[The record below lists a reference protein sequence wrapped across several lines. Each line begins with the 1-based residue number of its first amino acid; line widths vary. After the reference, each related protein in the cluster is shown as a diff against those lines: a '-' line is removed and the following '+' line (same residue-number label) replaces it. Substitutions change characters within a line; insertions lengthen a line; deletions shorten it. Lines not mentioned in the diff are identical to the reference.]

1 MMREYENYEETA
13 YRPEYW
19 EDEEDTPKTEQ
30 KKPRYHG
37 TQLLLVIQIVLC
49 ALVLLAVLGL
59 KLIGG
64 SWYEGFRTW
73 YQIEVNRSI
82 IASDDI
88 EQYQAVWNSIFSPQK
103 TQGEEASQDT
113 SSQLGDALQVSAPV
127 NTSSVSQVGK
137 PVYLSVGI
145 SRPLESGTVSSSF
158 GNRQDPFT
166 GEEATHKGL
175 DIAAPEGTVIQS
187 VLPGQIKEAQE
198 NESYGK
204 YVVVDH
210 GNGIETLYAHCSEL
224 LVQPG
229 QTVYRETPIAK
240 VGETGKATAAHL
252 HLELHLQGEPYDP
265 QPLLGGS
272 YV

>member
-13 YRPEYW
+13 YHPEYW
-19 EDEEDTPKTEQ
+19 EEEEETPKTEP
-30 KKPRYHG
+30 KRPRYKG
-37 TQLLLVIQIVLC
+37 TQLLLLIQIGLC
-49 ALVLLAVLGL
+49 ALVLLVVLGL

-64 SWYEGFRTW
+64 EWYEGFRSW
-73 YQIEVNRSI
+73 YQTEVNRSI

-88 EQYQAVWNSIFSPQK
+88 EQYQAVWNSVFSPQK
-103 TQGEEASQDT
+103 EPEGDPAQDT
-113 SSQLGDALQVSAPV
+113 SSELGTALQVSYSP
-127 NTSSVSQVGK
+127 NTSTVSQSEK

-145 SRPLESGTVSSSF
+145 SKPLESGTVSSAF

-166 GEEATHKGL
+166 GEASIHKGL

-187 VLPGQIKEAQE
+187 VLPGQVKEAQE

-210 GNGIETLYAHCSEL
+210 GNGIETLYARCSEL
-224 LVQPG
+224 LVQSG
-229 QTVYRETPIAK
+229 DTVSRETPLAK
-240 VGETGKATAAHL
+240 VGQTGKATAAHL
-252 HLELHLQGEPYDP
+252 HLELHLQGEYYDP